1 VNGERRRHWARVRAF
16 MANVYKFF
24 LKNDAV
30 EIRSSTKSC
39 DRASYK
45 SIIRTERFALLTFC
59 SCNPVDYLSANHFCI
74 DDVSG
79 NISAIGCSA
88 TKAADT
94 TITGKVAGVY
104 LADGSA
110 HCRTGDTDRIN
121 GE

>member
-1 VNGERRRHWARVRAF
+1 MASAVAIGRGSGAF

-45 SIIRTERFALLTFC
+45 SIIRTERFALLTLC

-79 NISAIGCSA
+79 KISAIGRSA

-94 TITGKVAGVY
+94 TITDKVAGVY
-104 LADGSA
+104 LTDGSA
-110 HCRTGDTDRIN
+110 HCRTGNTDRIN

>member
-1 VNGERRRHWARVRAF
+1 
-16 MANVYKFF
+16 MKD
-24 LKNDAV
+24 DAV
-30 EIRSSTKSC
+30 ETRSSTKFC

-79 NISAIGCSA
+79 KISVIGRSA

-94 TITGKVAGVY
+94 TITDKLPGFTSPTVPLIVV
-104 LADGSA
+104 LVIPTESMVSE
-110 HCRTGDTDRIN
+110 N
-121 GE
+121 